1 MFRSAVLVA
10 LGVIVTGF
18 VSAFVFLLYPLF
30 PRGER
35 TVYTVAVRWAKFM
48 LWLAGVQ
55 VEVRG
60 AENVLVGR
68 SQIFMA
74 NHQSGFD
81 ILSLY
86 AHIPTFFCWVAK
98 KELFE
103 VPVFGKALTRTGSIA
118 IDRKNYIRA
127 MRSIDEAAKKIKE
140 GKSVMTFP
148 EGTRSEDGHILPF
161 KKGVFHLAL
170 KASVPIVPVTIIG
183 SRQIMPKKSLR
194 LHPGKI
200 VLVIDKPIE
209 VKEYSA
215 EDVDA
220 LTNRVQEIITT
231 RFYGKNLDIPAPKE
245 GDGAG

>member
-1 MFRSAVLVA
+1 MFRSAILVT
-10 LGVIVTGF
+10 LGVVFTGF
-18 VSAFVFLLYPLF
+18 VSAFIFFLYPLF

-35 TVYTVAVRWAKFM
+35 TVHTVAVRWAKLM
-48 LWLAGVQ
+48 LRLAGVE

-60 AENVLVGR
+60 ADNVLVGR

-81 ILSLY
+81 ILALY
-86 AHIPTFFCWVAK
+86 AHVPTFFCWIAK

-118 IDRKNYIRA
+118 IDRKNYIKA
-127 MRSIDEAAKKIKE
+127 MRSINEAAKKIRD

-170 KASVPIVPVTIIG
+170 KAGVPIIPVTIIG
-183 SRQIMPKKSLR
+183 SRQIMPKKSLQ
-194 LHPGKI
+194 LNPGKI
-200 VLVIDKPIE
+200 VLVFEKPVE
-209 VKEYSA
+209 VKEYSV
-215 EDVDA
+215 EDVDTLA
-220 LTNRVQEIITT
+220 DRVQETIVT
-231 RFYGKNLDIPAPKE
+231 RFYGRNPDVEAPGE